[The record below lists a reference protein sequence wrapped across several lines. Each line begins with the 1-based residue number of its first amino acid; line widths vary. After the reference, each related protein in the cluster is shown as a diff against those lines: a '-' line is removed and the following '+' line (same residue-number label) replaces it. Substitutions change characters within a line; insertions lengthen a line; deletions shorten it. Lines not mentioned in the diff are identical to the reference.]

1 MGTQD
6 AKFKG
11 SIYRKDSPIIL
22 ACRRDQAVFLGARI
36 VYDATGYLPGQAL
49 VRKQSDGLFYKW
61 SVASGSAY
69 DSPVVLYDD
78 CTSDQQLADGS
89 GLAGVSGASLV
100 RVLAQA
106 LVYTSML
113 VDADAGFLTA
123 LKSKTI
129 VDSMGTS
136 ITKF

>member
-11 SIYRKDSPIIL
+11 SIYRKDNPIVL
-22 ACRRDQAVFLGARI
+22 ACRRDQAVMLGARI
-36 VYDATGYLPGQAL
+36 VYDPTGYLPGQAL
-49 VRKQSDGLFYKW
+49 VRSPSDGLFRKW
-61 SVASGSAY
+61 SAASGAAF
-69 DSPVVLYDD
+69 DSPVVLFDD

-113 VDADAGFLTA
+113 VDADAGFQA
-123 LKSKTI
+123 AIKSKTI
-129 VDSMGTS
+129 IDSSGLS